1 MRDFFWH
8 FFCNILR
15 VNKRIFSPLN
25 LLPHETKKNPKA
37 DLSKNS
43 SLYFAIGLCLI
54 LFISW
59 RAIEWKTYEKSQFDY
74 QMLDVSSEEEEEVPI
89 TELKTPPPPP
99 PPPAVAPQII
109 EVVKD
114 EEEIVETVIESSE
127 TDQDEIVEDVE
138 VIEHEEEEIDVP
150 FAIIEDAPLFP
161 GCERVKKSERKQCFQ
176 ESIQKHIN
184 RNFRY
189 PEISQEMGVQGRVF
203 VSFVI
208 SKDGSITSIQTRG
221 PDKNLEKEAARII
234 GKLPQMTPG
243 KQRGRP
249 VRVPFSIPITFK
261 LQ

>member
-1 MRDFFWH
+1 M
-8 FFCNILR
+8 
-15 VNKRIFSPLN
+15 KP
-25 LLPHETKKNPKA
+25 KKHPKA
-37 DLSKNS
+37 DLSRNS

-59 RAIEWKTYEKSQFDY
+59 RAIEWKTYEKSQFDF
-74 QMLDVSSEEEEEVPI
+74 QSLDINTEEEEEVPI
-89 TELKTPPPPP
+89 TDLKTPPPPP
-99 PPPAVAPQII
+99 PPPAVASQTI
-109 EVVKD
+109 EIVED
-114 EEEIVETVIESSE
+114 EEEVEETVIKSTE

-138 VIEHEEEEIDVP
+138 VLEDESDDIDVP

-161 GCERVKKSERKQCFQ
+161 GCEGVKKSERKQCFQ
-176 ESIQKHIN
+176 NNIQKHIS

-189 PEISQEMGVQGRVF
+189 PEISQEMGVQGKVF

-208 SKDGSITSIQTRG
+208 GKDGAITSIRTRG

-234 GKLPQMTPG
+234 GKLPQMIPG

-249 VRVPFSIPITFK
+249 VRVPFSIPITFR